1 MIGAVPWAV
10 IFAYAGTT
18 SKYTPA
24 FVNGI
29 LASYLIFFTTFPLVS
44 CFFFLVLRKGRR
56 ASHASHL
63 LPLLHFP
70 PPSDPQNMGLQYARI
85 GPWSDKF
92 WGYQKGGYYLGEIV
106 YQFLSLFSKSLLLWL
121 VVGGGNQPM
130 NPNTK

>member
-1 MIGAVPWAV
+1 
-10 IFAYAGTT
+10 
-18 SKYTPA
+18 
-24 FVNGI
+24 
-29 LASYLIFFTTFPLVS
+29 
-44 CFFFLVLRKGRR
+44 
-56 ASHASHL
+56 
-63 LPLLHFP
+63 
-70 PPSDPQNMGLQYARI
+70 MGLQYARI